1 MRAISTK
8 MTRALPIVAVLDI
21 VDNSGARKAMII
33 GVKHYK
39 TRTRKLMSAGVADLV
54 MMAVKK
60 GKQDMVGKVVYG
72 IVIRQKKK
80 YPRPNGLHVGFE
92 DNAAV
97 LIKDIKLF
105 QPSGTLI
112 KGPVAK
118 EVAERWPTVAK
129 IANIVL

>member
-8 MTRALPIVAVLDI
+8 MTRVFPIGAVLNI
-21 VDNSGARKAMII
+21 VDNSGARKAMVI

-60 GKQDMVGKVVYG
+60 GKQDVVGKVVYG

-80 YPRPNGLHVGFE
+80 YPRPSGLHVRFE

-118 EVAERWPTVAK
+118 EVAERWPTVVK